1 MRLIIISLLAILSLS
16 TYAGSRS
23 AESVA
28 QKIVSSSPKLKTLKA
43 VSDAENAKNMTEAN
57 LPDPEIEGEYLVA
70 PAGEQDRWG
79 AGISWGLDWPGVYS
93 ARKGVA
99 KAQSEL
105 NLRKIKNEEYGLA
118 VSTRR
123 ILLDYILQTSQ
134 IETLRN
140 ILLTTDSICLLATKS
155 RNGGEMTQLDLNKIQ
170 LETASLNARLTSL
183 LDSRMQSVAE
193 LSQIA
198 GYDCTPLLS
207 EMKIEFPEVNPL
219 NEDDIERMIISSYPM
234 EEAKAAIRLA
244 EEEKRVT
251 SREKLPGISFGYR
264 HAFEDGNHFNGGSL
278 GLSLPLFSSK
288 GKTKA
293 AEVSRKAAE
302 IAAEETALNSK
313 NEAFAALKR
322 KMILDKEISEIAPLL
337 ENTDNQTLLL
347 KAYKGGVI
355 TLIEYLNE
363 RNYYLEAS
371 MQLLELRHAAS
382 VQNLELIKLTNFNL
396 Q

>member
-1 MRLIIISLLAILSLS
+1 MRLIIISLLAILSVS

-99 KAQSEL
+99 KALSEL

-118 VSTRR
+118 VATRR

-134 IETLRN
+134 IETLRD

-198 GYDCTPLLS
+198 GYDCTP
-207 EMKIEFPEVNPL
+207 
-219 NEDDIERMIISSYPM
+219 
-234 EEAKAAIRLA
+234 
-244 EEEKRVT
+244 
-251 SREKLPGISFGYR
+251 
-264 HAFEDGNHFNGGSL
+264 
-278 GLSLPLFSSK
+278 
-288 GKTKA
+288 
-293 AEVSRKAAE
+293 
-302 IAAEETALNSK
+302 
-313 NEAFAALKR
+313 
-322 KMILDKEISEIAPLL
+322 
-337 ENTDNQTLLL
+337 
-347 KAYKGGVI
+347 
-355 TLIEYLNE
+355 
-363 RNYYLEAS
+363 
-371 MQLLELRHAAS
+371 
-382 VQNLELIKLTNFNL
+382 
-396 Q
+396 